1 MLREILR
8 DNLDQLLLT
17 VEKIGYAFDI
27 VTNKSVSKKN
37 LLEIKR
43 LVHSLKGNLQSIGLH
58 DEAELVSQ
66 LEDDVFRIIDMSN
79 KDEVFISRSL
89 VDDWFKNLNDVEFS
103 LKSYLF

>member
-17 VEKIGYAFDI
+17 IEKIAYAFDI
-27 VTNKSVSKKN
+27 VAGKTVSKNN

-43 LVHSLKGNLQSIGLH
+43 LAHSLKGNLQSIGLH
-58 DEAELVSQ
+58 DEAEVAKE
-66 LEDDVFRIIDMSN
+66 LEDEIFNTIDSSSENEIFIAKYII
-79 KDEVFISRSL
+79 
-89 VDDWFKNLNDVEFS
+89 DDWFVKLNEVEFS